1 MLAGGVTLVHEHLSQ
16 SRPFPFRQP
25 ANMRVSS
32 SDAARPHIWG
42 PTGSDVAVLTR
53 EVEAAHKDGVTCIV
67 DAGTRDLG
75 RNIENLRQIARQVS
89 GVHIVAGGGLWTQVA
104 YPPDIATKTDE
115 QVAEDFFREATAER
129 WGMIGEIGSSLPMH
143 PDERKVLRAAARLH
157 IRTGLPLMTHTPH
170 AGCGPCALEQL
181 AILESAGVDMRK
193 MCIGHLSDIMDDPRA
208 ETHKAVAK
216 RGAFVGL
223 DTAAIRSE
231 KIPQQVVVLLALLEA
246 GYEDQV
252 LLSSDLDPDGQYQQM
267 KQAGGPGFARS
278 LTVFVPR
285 LREAGVKE
293 STIHKMTVDN
303 PRRFLAFVPR
313 PAA

>member
-1 MLAGGVTLVHEHLSQ
+1 
-16 SRPFPFRQP
+16 
-25 ANMRVSS
+25 
-32 SDAARPHIWG
+32 
-42 PTGSDVAVLTR
+42 
-53 EVEAAHKDGVTCIV
+53 
-67 DAGTRDLG
+67 
-75 RNIENLRQIARQVS
+75 
-89 GVHIVAGGGLWTQVA
+89 VA
-104 YPPDIATKTDE
+104 YPPDIATKTDD
-115 QVAEDFFREATAER
+115 QVADDFFREATAER

-143 PDERKVLRAAARLH
+143 QDERKVLRAAAKLH
-157 IRTGLPLMTHTPH
+157 LRTGLPLMTHTPH
-170 AGCGPCALEQL
+170 SGCGPCALEQL

-246 GYEDQV
+246 GYEDHV

-293 STIHKMTVDN
+293 PTIHKMTVDS

-313 PAA
+313 PPV